1 MKKMS
6 VQSSSLHGDSS
17 QQQDANSNSDEG
29 VERGFSDPIQ
39 NIGQTAQAEGEKLTK
54 KQKFK
59 QNMKDKLAKV
69 KQDIKENHE
78 KNKVAIKDLKQKHQE
93 KFKSLKER
101 KRMATETYKAQQLVG
116 SQGRNLTQVG
126 TDKNNSGNDD
136 DSDDF
141 KVTVFKENPYLNEN
155 YLDHNDSTSFL
166 ARLPD
171 VNSTNLIQ
179 KDVQIVDVEAMDDE
193 G

>member
-1 MKKMS
+1 
-6 VQSSSLHGDSS
+6 
-17 QQQDANSNSDEG
+17 
-29 VERGFSDPIQ
+29 
-39 NIGQTAQAEGEKLTK
+39 
-54 KQKFK
+54 
-59 QNMKDKLAKV
+59 
-69 KQDIKENHE
+69 
-78 KNKVAIKDLKQKHQE
+78 
-93 KFKSLKER
+93 
-101 KRMATETYKAQQLVG
+101 MATETYKAQQLVG